1 MSLVLRIP
9 LVSFS
14 GVFIHLHYF
23 LFGCKG
29 LRSNTNIGRSISFDN
44 VRIYCFLRST
54 VRRNF
59 HKVGSCSRILTGQGG
74 GRLNIS
80 SYWLQRDTDLT
91 IANCVNDLSI
101 MQSPEKI
108 ILKKDARD
116 DTDVSRKV
124 IGSLALVIASPVIT
138 SAAISQT
145 VEQSLNRKH
154 TPPVMHEPATTDWP
168 MTQSPRW
175 GL

>member
-1 MSLVLRIP
+1 
-9 LVSFS
+9 
-14 GVFIHLHYF
+14 
-23 LFGCKG
+23 
-29 LRSNTNIGRSISFDN
+29 
-44 VRIYCFLRST
+44 
-54 VRRNF
+54 
-59 HKVGSCSRILTGQGG
+59 
-74 GRLNIS
+74 
-80 SYWLQRDTDLT
+80 
-91 IANCVNDLSI
+91 

-154 TPPVMHEPATTDWP
+154 TPPVMHEPATTD
-168 MTQSPRW
+168 
-175 GL
+175 